1 MSSSWL
7 KLAGVVAVQRGSQRE
22 RAGFMVPSQT
32 LLQGLGD
39 VSETQ
44 HLHTAQCVYSLLE
57 PSMLELSQKDMPQQQ
72 EDIHGRVPVEGR
84 ADRQR
89 MGCCW
94 CHCLE
99 DSYPVSSATTLPSK
113 MFLFRKQLA
122 AYCFSSCSSKG
133 LDITSYFSH
142 LVTH

>member
-1 MSSSWL
+1 MLWL
-7 KLAGVVAVQRGSQRE
+7 KLAGVVAVQGGSLQE
-22 RAGFMVPSQT
+22 RAAFMVLSQT

-39 VSETQ
+39 MSETQ

-57 PSMLELSQKDMPQQQ
+57 PAILELSQKDVPQQ
-72 EDIHGRVPVEGR
+72 EDIRGRVPVEGR
-84 ADRQR
+84 AQRQS

-94 CHCLE
+94 CHCSE
-99 DSYPVSSATTLPSK
+99 DSYPASSATTLPSK
-113 MFLFRKQLA
+113 MFLFQKQLA